1 MGIFITLRILKLRK
15 IMRYIFI
22 LALLSL
28 SLFANEN
35 DYKTKEAIV
44 KIYTVSKVVSYKEPW
59 NSSTSRSSGSGAII
73 SGNRILTNAHVVAN
87 QTFIEVQRYGER
99 KRYIAKVINVSHQA
113 DMALL
118 EVEDKKFFNGVTPL
132 TLGELPEMEQK
143 IVVYGFPM
151 GGDTLSATSGVVSR
165 IEHTRYAHSGESFL
179 TVQVDAAVN
188 PGNSGG
194 PAISNG
200 KIVGVVMQN
209 ISQSQSIGYIVPVN
223 MVKHFLVDIK
233 DGHYDGFADLGLTVQ
248 KMENPTIKKYYN
260 IDENTSGIL
269 VDNLVY
275 SAKNSINI
283 KENDI
288 ITAINGHS
296 IKDDGTV
303 EYRPHEYTSYHYFI
317 DQHQMGDN
325 IALKVIRDQEN
336 LDINITLKHTA
347 NDVLLVKTKE
357 YDKMPRYFIYG
368 GYVFSPLSRN
378 LLAIGRNKIPLRY
391 YATQWPTEEKKEVV
405 VLLKVLPSD
414 INRGNY
420 GFTLWPIEKLNGK
433 TFDNFNTFYKRI
445 KEFKGDYLIL
455 EDSDGVKIII
465 NREEA
470 LSKQSDILK
479 KYNIEYDRSIDLRDM
494 NNSKL

>member
-1 MGIFITLRILKLRK
+1 
-15 IMRYIFI
+15 MRLIFI
-22 LALLSL
+22 LTFLSL
-28 SLFANEN
+28 VLFANEK

-44 KIYTVSKVVSYKEPW
+44 KIYTVSKVLSYSVPW

-99 KRYIAKVINVSHQA
+99 KRYIAKVISVSHQA

-118 EVEDKKFFNGVTPL
+118 EVENKEFFKGVTPL
-132 TLGELPEMEQK
+132 TFGELPKMEQK
-143 IVVYGFPM
+143 IVVYGFPI

-165 IEHTRYAHSGESFL
+165 IEHTRYVHSGESFL

-209 ISQSQSIGYIVPVN
+209 ITQSQSIGYIVPVN
-223 MVKHFLVDIK
+223 MVKHFLADIK
-233 DGHYDGFADLGLTVQ
+233 DGTYDGFADLGFTIQ
-248 KMENPTIKKYYN
+248 EMENPTIKKYFN
-260 IDENTSGIL
+260 VDDNRTGIL

-275 SAKNSINI
+275 SAKDGTNI
-283 KENDI
+283 QGNDI
-288 ITAINGHS
+288 ITSIDGHS

-317 DQHQMGDN
+317 DQHQMGEN
-325 IALKVIRDQEN
+325 VTLGIIRDQKKM
-336 LDINITLKHTA
+336 DVNITLNHTA
-347 NDVLLVKTKE
+347 DNILLVKTKE

-378 LLAIGRNKIPLRY
+378 LLLIGRNKIPLRY

-420 GFTLWPIEKLNGK
+420 GFSLWPIEKLNGK
-433 TFDNFNTFYKRI
+433 TFDSFDTFYKRI
-445 KEFKGDYLIL
+445 EEFKGDYIIL
-455 EDSDGVKIII
+455 EDTDGVKVII
-465 NREEA
+465 NRKEA
-470 LSKQSDILK
+470 LAKHLDILK
-479 KYNIEYDRSIDLRDM
+479 KYNIEYDRSIDLRR
-494 NNSKL
+494 

>member
-1 MGIFITLRILKLRK
+1 MRFTFMIL
-15 IMRYIFI
+15 
-22 LALLSL
+22 LLSL
-28 SLFANEN
+28 SLLAGEG
-35 DYKTKEAIV
+35 DYQTKQAIV
-44 KIYTVSKVVSYKEPW
+44 KIYTVSKVPSYKEPW

-87 QTFIEVQRYGER
+87 ETFIEVQRYGER

-113 DMALL
+113 DIALL
-118 EVEDKKFFNGVTPL
+118 EVEDKKFFKGVTPIE
-132 TLGELPEMEQK
+132 LGELPKMEQR

-165 IEHTRYAHSGESFL
+165 IEHNRYAHSGESFL

-194 PAISNG
+194 PALSNG
-200 KIVGVVMQN
+200 KLVGVVMQN
-209 ISQSQSIGYIVPVN
+209 ISQSQSIGYIVPIN
-223 MVKHFLVDIK
+223 MVKHFLVDIE
-233 DGHYDGFADLGLTVQ
+233 DGKYDGFADLGLTIQ
-248 KMENPTIKKYYN
+248 RMENPTLKKYFHL
-260 IDENTSGIL
+260 DDNTTGIL

-275 SAKNSINI
+275 TAESEGKIRQ
-283 KENDI
+283 NDI
-288 ITAINGHS
+288 ITSINGHS

-303 EYRPHEYTSYHYFI
+303 AYRPHEYSSYHYFI
-317 DQHQMGDN
+317 DQHQMGDT
-325 IALKVIRDQEN
+325 IKLGIVRDQKHI
-336 LDINITLKHTA
+336 DVNITLKHTA

-378 LLAIGRNKIPLRY
+378 LLSIGRNKIPLRY
-391 YATQWPTEEKKEVV
+391 YATQWPTKEKREVV

-420 GFTLWPIEKLNGK
+420 GFTLWPIEKLNGEI
-433 TFDNFNTFYKRI
+433 FDSFDTFYKRVQN
-445 KEFKGDYLIL
+445 FKGEYLIL
-455 EDSDGVKIII
+455 EDTDGVKVII

-470 LSKQSDILK
+470 LTKQSDIMK
-479 KYNIEYDRSIDLRDM
+479 KYNIEYDRSIDLR
-494 NNSKL
+494 

>member
-1 MGIFITLRILKLRK
+1 MAF
-15 IMRYIFI
+15 
-22 LALLSL
+22 LSL
-28 SLFANEN
+28 SLCANEN

-59 NSSTSRSSGSGAII
+59 NSSISRSSGSGAII
-73 SGNRILTNAHVVAN
+73 SGNRILTNAHIVAN

-113 DMALL
+113 DIALL
-118 EVEDKKFFNGVTPL
+118 KVENIEFFNSVTPL

-223 MVKHFLVDIK
+223 MVKHFLLDIK
-233 DGHYDGFADLGLTVQ
+233 DGTYDGFADLGLTIQ

-260 IDENTSGIL
+260 IDANTTGIL

-275 SAKNSINI
+275 SARNSKMQN
-283 KENDI
+283 NDI
-288 ITAINGHS
+288 ITSIDGHS

-317 DQHQMGDN
+317 DQHQMGED
-325 IALKVIRDQEN
+325 IVLGVIRDQKDM
-336 LDINITLKHTA
+336 DINITLEHTA

-420 GFTLWPIEKLNGK
+420 GFTLWPIEKLNGE
-433 TFDNFNTFYKRI
+433 TFDSFNTFYKRI
-445 KEFKGDYLIL
+445 EEFQGDYLIL
-455 EDSDGVKIII
+455 EDTDGVKVII
-465 NREEA
+465 NKKDA
-470 LSKQSDILK
+470 LEKQSHILQ
-479 KYNIEYDRSIDLRDM
+479 KYNIEYDRSIDLRQ
-494 NNSKL
+494 N